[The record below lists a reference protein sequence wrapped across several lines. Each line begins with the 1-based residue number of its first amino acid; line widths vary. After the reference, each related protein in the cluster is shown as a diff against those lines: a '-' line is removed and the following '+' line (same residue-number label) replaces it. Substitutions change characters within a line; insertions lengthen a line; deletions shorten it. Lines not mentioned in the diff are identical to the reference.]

1 MQFSVEADLLAVEIS
16 GLCFFSTV
24 CYCLFPRDKFS
35 GDSRWKL
42 SVSCLWFLAGHS
54 SAVPVSLHSFW
65 SCRCLRIFKIL
76 WVNAIK
82 LPVGLSSCRTYD
94 IAIMWW
100 FSTRICYLYYCLSHG
115 SVPSEADPAWTL
127 NKNIL
132 AIECLGQK
140 LSNRLRFH
148 LTKDSCFAF
157 VFKHIWRTSL
167 RSYRA
172 MHWVQ
177 SRINGWE

>member
-24 CYCLFPRDKFS
+24 YYCLFPWDKFS
-35 GDSRWKL
+35 GNSRWKL

-65 SCRCLRIFKIL
+65 SCRCLRIFKRL

-94 IAIMWW
+94 MAITWW
-100 FSTRICYLYYCLSHG
+100 FSTRVCIAVSAMDQFLLKQILHEHWTKRSLPLS
-115 SVPSEADPAWTL
+115 AYD
-127 NKNIL
+127 K
-132 AIECLGQK
+132 
-140 LSNRLRFH
+140 
-148 LTKDSCFAF
+148 SCQIGCNF
-157 VFKHIWRTSL
+157 I
-167 RSYRA
+167 
-172 MHWVQ
+172 
-177 SRINGWE
+177 